1 MTVKLRV
8 GQKLKDSLGGTWEV
22 IDLDYFPSLAPDH
35 GPHTYFKCKGTNRA
49 ISPYPTHETHFYFR
63 YKDFSA
69 PSWEHRFHL
78 IKPGPETLDDL
89 IEL

>member
-1 MTVKLRV
+1 MTVKLRI

-22 IDLDYFPSLAPDH
+22 IDTDYAPALAADH
-35 GPHTYFKCKGTNRA
+35 ERQTYFRCKGSNSA
-49 ISPYPTHETHFYFR
+49 LPELHKCYFYFR
-63 YKDFSA
+63 YKDFSV
-69 PSWEHRFHL
+69 PSWEDKFHF